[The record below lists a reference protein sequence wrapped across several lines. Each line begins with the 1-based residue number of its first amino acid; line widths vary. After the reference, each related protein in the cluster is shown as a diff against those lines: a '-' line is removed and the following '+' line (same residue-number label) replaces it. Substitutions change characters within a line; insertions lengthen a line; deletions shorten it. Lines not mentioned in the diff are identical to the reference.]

1 MCDHHQMYF
10 ESGNLFCVE
19 CGADRTPY
27 SNERM
32 IVVFDNYR
40 EKILHDLEKIVDGLP
55 EDVLHDIEQ
64 YAEYLK
70 WRRSR

>member
-1 MCDHHQMYF
+1 
-10 ESGNLFCVE
+10 
-19 CGADRTPY
+19 
-27 SNERM
+27 M